1 MEEKD
6 RNKSFFRKNYK
17 YMKSLT
23 TFADQKIY
31 HTIEIFSDNCLL

>member
-1 MEEKD
+1 
-6 RNKSFFRKNYK
+6 
-17 YMKSLT
+17 MKSLT